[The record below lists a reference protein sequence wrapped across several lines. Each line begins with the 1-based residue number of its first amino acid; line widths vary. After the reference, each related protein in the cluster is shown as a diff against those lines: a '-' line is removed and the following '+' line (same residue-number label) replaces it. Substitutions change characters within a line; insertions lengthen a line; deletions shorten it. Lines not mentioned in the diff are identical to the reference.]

1 MDMARR
7 ARTVAVFATLALG
20 LSLMPAAVLNAKTP
34 APAPAGSADVKG
46 ADTRAADL
54 ARIEKY
60 LNNVRTMT
68 AHFLQ
73 STNDGGEAEG
83 TLYLQRPG
91 KLRLEYAPPTPVL
104 IVSDGNLVH
113 YYDSELNQVSQVG
126 LSSTPASVLVRDTYK
141 LEGDVRVSNY
151 ERGPGVIRL
160 TLTDAKNPD
169 VGSLQLTFQD
179 DPLVLKA
186 WTVTDAQGVVTNVA
200 LSDTHRDVTLS
211 PKLFDFVD
219 PTRPASPFGNQ

>member
-1 MDMARR
+1 MALR
-7 ARTVAVFATLALG
+7 ARSITIFAAVALG
-20 LSLMPAAVLNAKTP
+20 LGFVPAAVLDAKTP
-34 APAPAGSADVKG
+34 APAVAADVKG

-73 STNDGGEAEG
+73 STTDGGEAEG

-91 KLRLEYAPPTPVL
+91 KLRLEYSPPTPVL

-141 LEGDVRVSNY
+141 LGGDVRVSNY
-151 ERGPGVIRL
+151 ERGPGVIRV
-160 TLTDAKNPD
+160 TLTDANNPD
-169 VGSLQLTFQD
+169 VGSLQLTFED
-179 DPLVLKA
+179 NPLVLKA
-186 WTVTDAQGVVTNVA
+186 WTVTDAQGVVTTVA

-219 PTRPASPFGNQ
+219 PTRPSSPFGNQ